1 MRGLSLLH
9 ASGWVE
15 TNRIG
20 EVVVRYADT
29 GTETIPIT
37 GGVDLG
43 NWWGAGDFSNG
54 KIAWSSRNAMRT
66 VGLYASSFALSGS
79 EPVALTFRIV
89 HPEAIWMIAGVT
101 LTERPMLLPKHVAR
115 PVVGKADKD
124 WQPVRYERRVTP
136 GSALDFSGI
145 AISHKPAAGTATR
158 RSEKTGRWCLKTP
171 RRSASG
177 SAA

>member
-43 NWWGAGDFSNG
+43 NWWVAGDFSNG

-145 AISHKPAAGTATR
+145 AISHKPAGRYGHAKIGKDGTVVF
-158 RSEKTGRWCLKTP
+158 EN
-171 RRSASG
+171 ASG